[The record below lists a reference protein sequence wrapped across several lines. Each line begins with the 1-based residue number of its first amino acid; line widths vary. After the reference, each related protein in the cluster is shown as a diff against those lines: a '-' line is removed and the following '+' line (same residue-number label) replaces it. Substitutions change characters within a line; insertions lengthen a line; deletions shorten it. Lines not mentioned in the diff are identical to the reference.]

1 MSENLISSSSSLSVS
16 VVPQVLPGLVAV
28 KCFQTILG
36 ISPFHLRYPSSWT
49 VLRGSLSSV
58 TATVII
64 RARREISQHGCQSV
78 FLCHI
83 LFHEFSCEVTTELSL
98 TKAVVFPS
106 ELSITKSEKDKWGE
120 DLKSET
126 KIIDHAPDQLLCNKD
141 ILYYFCPQ
149 DKNSFCDQGIESWVL
164 KV

>member
-1 MSENLISSSSSLSVS
+1 MSENLISSASSLSVS
-16 VVPQVLPGLVAV
+16 VVPQVLPGLVIV
-28 KCFQTILG
+28 KCFQTILC
-36 ISPFHLRYPSSWT
+36 ISPFHLCYPSFWT

-58 TATVII
+58 KAMVII

-83 LFHEFSCEVTTELSL
+83 LLHEFSCEVTTELSL

-106 ELSITKSEKDKWGE
+106 ELSITKSEDKWGK
-120 DLKSET
+120 DLKRET
-126 KIIDHAPDQLLCNKD
+126 KIIDHATGQLLCNKD
-141 ILYYFCPQ
+141 ILYYLCPQ
-149 DKNSFCDQGIESWVL
+149 DKNSFCNQGIESWVL

>member
-1 MSENLISSSSSLSVS
+1 MSENLIASSSSLSVG

-36 ISPFHLRYPSSWT
+36 ISPFHFTLSIILNCSQGVLAQWQPRSSSEPEGDQSAWLSVRPS
-49 VLRGSLSSV
+49 LPHSV
-58 TATVII
+58 PWFQLWSDYRV
-64 RARREISQHGCQSV
+64 
-78 FLCHI
+78 
-83 LFHEFSCEVTTELSL
+83 SL

-149 DKNSFCDQGIESWVL
+149 DKNSFVIRE
-164 KV
+164 